1 MAYLSFTDYQSLGG
15 NLPEPDFTR
24 QEYAA
29 RKEIDLHT
37 FSRLQDIDPIPEDLK
52 MCVLEL
58 VQRQLCGDL
67 DGQDF
72 ISQGSGKLSGTKE
85 DRKNRA
91 YEIIR
96 RYLDGLTVDGV
107 PVFYAGNV

>member
-1 MAYLSFTDYQSLGG
+1 MSYLSFTDYQSLGG
-15 NLPEPDFTR
+15 NLPETDFNR

-37 FSRLQDIDPIPEDLK
+37 FNRLQGIEPIPEDLK

-72 ISQGSGKLSGTKE
+72 TSQGSGKLSGTKE

-96 RYLDGLTVDGV
+96 RYLYGLTVDGV

>member
-1 MAYLSFTDYQSLGG
+1 MNYLTFADYQTMGG
-15 NLPEPDFTR
+15 DLPQLDFNR
-24 QEYAA
+24 QEFAA
-29 RKEIDLHT
+29 RKEIDFLT
-37 FSRLQDIDPIPEDLK
+37 FNRLQNIDPVPENLK

-58 VQRQLCGDL
+58 VQRGFCGNL

-85 DRKNRA
+85 SLKGRAAELIRK
-91 YEIIR
+91 
-96 RYLDGLTVDGV
+96 YLDGMTVNGI